1 MRVYVP
7 LTLPALS
14 QAHGAGEL
22 GPAPFEA
29 YAVTAG
35 LRAWWGSE
43 NPEDEEELEYAA
55 LGLAA
60 ASSLRSLA
68 RDAEA
73 VRRRVVVVAEVPD
86 ALVHG
91 EERDVAGGRSVQ
103 DEDVASVQ
111 DEEAA
116 SVGRVRLTAAVPM
129 SRIAAVHLDAEE
141 AVEAVT
147 AAIDALPAAAGG
159 DQRAQ
164 AVVDGAE
171 EHELLWF
178 ATQEIPALIA

>member
-14 QAHGAGEL
+14 QAHGTGEL
-22 GPAPFEA
+22 GPAPFDA

-60 ASSLRSLA
+60 SASLRSLA
-68 RDAEA
+68 RDAGA
-73 VRRRVVVVAEVPD
+73 GRRRVVVVAEAPD
-86 ALVHG
+86 ALVRS
-91 EERDVAGGRSVQ
+91 EERDGVDGRSERE
-103 DEDVASVQ
+103 ED
-111 DEEAA
+111 AA

-129 SRIAAVHLDAEE
+129 SKAAAVHLDAED

-147 AAIDALPAAAGG
+147 AAVEALPAAAGG
-159 DQRAQ
+159 DERAQ
-164 AVVDGAE
+164 AVVDGADD
-171 EHELLWF
+171 HELLWF
-178 ATQEIPALIA
+178 ATQEIPALIS

>member
-73 VRRRVVVVAEVPD
+73 VRRRVVVVAEVSD
-86 ALVHG
+86 ALVHS
-91 EERDVAGGRSVQ
+91 EERDVADGRSVR
-103 DEDVASVQ
+103 DED
-111 DEEAA
+111 AA
-116 SVGRVRLTAAVPM
+116 SVGRVRLTAAVPI
-129 SRIAAVHLDAEE
+129 SRVAAVHLDAEE

>member
-14 QAHGAGEL
+14 QAHGRGEL

-35 LRAWWGSE
+35 LRAWWGSQ
-43 NPEDEEELEYAA
+43 DEEELEYAA

-60 ASSLRSLA
+60 AASLRLLA
-68 RDAEA
+68 QDGAA
-73 VRRRVVVVAEVPD
+73 TRRRVVVVAEAAD
-86 ALVHG
+86 AT
-91 EERDVAGGRSVQ
+91 VAV
-103 DEDVASVQ
+103 EDHA
-111 DEEAA
+111 EAA
-116 SVGRVRLTAAVPM
+116 EGEGDGAELVGRVRLTAVVPLAKA
-129 SRIAAVHLDAEE
+129 AAVHLDAED

-147 AAIDALPAAAGG
+147 AAVDAMPTAAAG
-159 DQRAQ
+159 DAKAQ
-164 AVVDGAE
+164 AVVDRAD

-178 ATQEIPALIA
+178 ATQEIPALVP

>member
-43 NPEDEEELEYAA
+43 DEEELEYAA

-60 ASSLRSLA
+60 AASLRSLA

-73 VRRRVVVVAEVPD
+73 ARRRVVVVAEAPD
-86 ALVHG
+86 ALVHS
-91 EERDVAGGRSVQ
+91 EERDAVGGRSEL
-103 DEDVASVQ
+103 DED
-111 DEEAA
+111 AA

-141 AVEAVT
+141 AVGAVT
-147 AAIDALPAAAGG
+147 AALDALPAAAGG

-164 AVVDGAE
+164 AVVDAAE
-171 EHELLWF
+171 DHELLWF
-178 ATQEIPALIA
+178 ATQEIPALVA